1 MKSPALMPMPPPM
14 ASVEAR
20 EQILKARVE
29 AFELRLKTTW
39 EPAMIDEIALA
50 ANESEGVTGE
60 DLRRLRMFIHNL
72 TNRLFCLGVSAAIK
86 AYPEFV
92 GGVMSPP
99 TRQELRMVPCA

>member
-1 MKSPALMPMPPPM
+1 M

-29 AFELRLKTTW
+29 AFELKLKTTW
-39 EPAMIDEIALA
+39 EPAM
-50 ANESEGVTGE
+50 ESEGVTGE

-92 GGVMSPP
+92 GGVMAPP
-99 TRQELRMVPCA
+99 TRQELRMVPSA